1 LGGAAWLGFGGIAL
15 INHATLRLLL
25 QREGSIPLRYPR
37 FLDACVNLIF
47 LRRVG
52 GGYIFVHPL
61 LQAYFAALDADREVT
76 VTFES
81 DREPSR
87 RDSHF
92 SDQPTAR

>member
-1 LGGAAWLGFGGIAL
+1 MGSLWAARPGWASAAFAL

-25 QREGSIPLRYPR
+25 WRERSIPLRYAR
-37 FLDACVNLIF
+37 FLDACVDLIF

-76 VTFES
+76 VTA
-81 DREPSR
+81 
-87 RDSHF
+87 DSHG
-92 SDQPTAR
+92 QRT